1 MEKYRTFADATTGI
15 HPFMP
20 VWAGAGRSLSTRS
33 WARRG
38 LSGVGWGLRVV
49 FGGALAGARLLLLLV
64 CVAPLLLLAA
74 LAEVV
79 VPFALLRRTACAAAE
94 AAAARLA
101 LFILGFVLL
110 REQPADCR
118 RVKIRCPTNLDR
130 FQKLPP
136 PSLAGGGVVLCNL
149 TSFVEILYAAARLTR
164 PTFAVAHSDGSFSRL
179 SFLKTIQFASNMKPL
194 AGRGAYTSLVSL
206 LAGSA
211 AARFDSVV
219 IYPEGMKSNGRC
231 ILSWKV
237 EGLVREPK
245 AFLALVK
252 SPKPKLSI
260 LGLHL
265 LEGRRRF
272 DFPRPLLRAAPH
284 CKTRAKR
291 GAA

>member
-179 SFLKTIQFASNMKPL
+179 SFLKTIQFASNMKVRRE
-194 AGRGAYTSLVSL
+194 AQ
-206 LAGSA
+206 
-211 AARFDSVV
+211 
-219 IYPEGMKSNGRC
+219 SNYC
-231 ILSWKV
+231 FTLN
-237 EGLVREPK
+237 
-245 AFLALVK
+245 
-252 SPKPKLSI
+252 
-260 LGLHL
+260 
-265 LEGRRRF
+265 
-272 DFPRPLLRAAPH
+272 
-284 CKTRAKR
+284 
-291 GAA
+291 